1 MIINFLI
8 IIQEIMDNLL
18 EVKNLS
24 FSFFENGVEQ
34 KILKNI
40 SFNVGKKEIVGIVG
54 ESGSGKSMTA
64 LSIMRLLP
72 ENAQITDGEIMFE
85 GQDLLKLSE
94 SEMQKIRGKD
104 ISMVFQ
110 EPMTSLNPVMK
121 IGKQVAESLLL
132 HTDLSRDAIDKKVL
146 DALESVGLPDVN
158 KLYHRYPYEL
168 SGGMRQ
174 RVMIAMAAICNPKLF
189 IADEATTALDVTV
202 QKQILKLIQ
211 RFHEMTGTSVLMI
224 SHDLN
229 VIRSICDR
237 VIVMYK
243 GDIVETGEA
252 KEVLTNPKHA
262 YTKTLVASIP
272 DNTNEGNKEKIVLK
286 AEDIKLSF
294 KEKGTAV
301 YQKKREKEV
310 LKGVS
315 FEVYDGEILGVVG
328 ESGCGKST
336 LARVITGLYKHYDG
350 KLSMTCKKPQMVF
363 QDPFGSLNPS
373 RRLGWILEEP
383 LKLRGI
389 KDKKER
395 SRLVD
400 EMLVEIG
407 LDSSYKKRYAKE
419 LSGGQRQRIS
429 IGLALLTGSDFIV
442 ADEPVS
448 ALDVTVQGQILK
460 LLLKMHEEKNL
471 TMMFISHDLEV
482 VRRVCTR
489 VIVMYMGE
497 IVEMADSEEI
507 YTNPQHPY
515 TKKLLAAA
523 LDGGKL

>member
-1 MIINFLI
+1 
-8 IIQEIMDNLL
+8 
-18 EVKNLS
+18 
-24 FSFFENGVEQ
+24 
-34 KILKNI
+34 
-40 SFNVGKKEIVGIVG
+40 
-54 ESGSGKSMTA
+54 
-64 LSIMRLLP
+64 
-72 ENAQITDGEIMFE
+72 MFE

-132 HTDLSRDAIDKKVL
+132 HTDLSRDVIDKKVL

-211 RFHEMTGTSVLMI
+211 RFHETTGTSVLMI

-294 KEKGTAV
+294 KEKRNRGLSEKV
-301 YQKKREKEV
+301 KRK
-310 LKGVS
+310 
-315 FEVYDGEILGVVG
+315 F
-328 ESGCGKST
+328 
-336 LARVITGLYKHYDG
+336 
-350 KLSMTCKKPQMVF
+350 
-363 QDPFGSLNPS
+363 S
-373 RRLGWILEEP
+373 R
-383 LKLRGI
+383 
-389 KDKKER
+389 
-395 SRLVD
+395 
-400 EMLVEIG
+400 
-407 LDSSYKKRYAKE
+407 
-419 LSGGQRQRIS
+419 GQ
-429 IGLALLTGSDFIV
+429 F
-442 ADEPVS
+442 
-448 ALDVTVQGQILK
+448 
-460 LLLKMHEEKNL
+460 
-471 TMMFISHDLEV
+471 
-482 VRRVCTR
+482 
-489 VIVMYMGE
+489 
-497 IVEMADSEEI
+497 
-507 YTNPQHPY
+507 
-515 TKKLLAAA
+515 
-523 LDGGKL
+523 

>member
-1 MIINFLI
+1 
-8 IIQEIMDNLL
+8 MDNLL

-24 FSFFENGVEQ
+24 LSFFENGSEQ
-34 KILKNI
+34 KILNHI
-40 SFNVGKKEIVGIVG
+40 SFSIGKKEIVGIVG

-64 LSIMRLLP
+64 LSTMRLLS
-72 ENAQITDGEIMFE
+72 ENAVITGGEILFE
-85 GQDLLKLSE
+85 GRDLLKLSGR
-94 SEMQKIRGKD
+94 EMEDMRGKD

-121 IGKQVAESLLL
+121 IGRQVEESLKL
-132 HTDLSRDAIDKKVL
+132 HTKLGKSEIEAKVL
-146 DALESVGLPDVN
+146 EALESVGLPDVK
-158 KLYHRYPYEL
+158 KLYHKYPYEL

-174 RVMIAMAAICNPKLF
+174 RVMIAMAAICSPKLF

-202 QKQILKLIQ
+202 QKQILKLIKN
-211 RFHEMTGTSVLMI
+211 FHEATGTSVLMI

-229 VIRSICDR
+229 VIKSVCDR

-243 GDIVETGEA
+243 GNIVETGDA
-252 KEVLTNPKHA
+252 GQVLAHPKHE

-272 DNTNEGNKEKIVLK
+272 DNQRPGNSKKTVLR
-286 AEDIKLSF
+286 AENIKLSF
-294 KEKGTAV
+294 KEQFASV

-336 LARVITGLYKHYDG
+336 LARVITGLYKHYEG
-350 KLSMTCKKPQMVF
+350 NFELQCGKPQMVF

-383 LKLRGI
+383 LKLRGM

-395 SRLVD
+395 CRLVD
-400 EMLVEIG
+400 EMLIEIG
-407 LDSSYKKRYAKE
+407 LDPSYKKRYAKE

-429 IGLALLTGSDFIV
+429 IGLALLTGSSFIV

-460 LLLKMHEEKNL
+460 LLLKEHEEKNL

-482 VRRVCTR
+482 VRHVCTR
-489 VIVMYMGE
+489 VIVMYKGE
-497 IVEMADSEEI
+497 IVEMADSEQI

-523 LDGGKL
+523 LV